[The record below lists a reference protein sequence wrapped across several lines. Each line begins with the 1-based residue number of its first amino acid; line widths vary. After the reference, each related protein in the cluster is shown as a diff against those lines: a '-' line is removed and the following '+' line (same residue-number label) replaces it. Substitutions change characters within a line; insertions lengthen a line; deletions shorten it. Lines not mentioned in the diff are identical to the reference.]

1 MKSLMIKGFEITE
14 LAEFVRSRL
23 GDRGKEVFA
32 EAASLAEPDKNKRY
46 PLESLTPIMDAFGG
60 QGAIYKEFGK
70 YTARM
75 VATTIKI
82 LSLVSN
88 LPVCLIRNANLVW
101 GYYFS
106 QRKWEVTERGKR
118 ALIANLLDANMP
130 GFWAEKVAGWIEG
143 SFSLGG
149 FERTRVEIL
158 HESPE
163 RITFKVSW

>member
-1 MKSLMIKGFEITE
+1 MKSLMIKGLEITE

-32 EAASLAEPDKNKRY
+32 EAVSLAEPDKNKRY

-60 QGAIYKEFGK
+60 QRAIYKEFGK

-88 LPVCLIRNANLVW
+88 LPVYLIRN
-101 GYYFS
+101 
-106 QRKWEVTERGKR
+106 
-118 ALIANLLDANMP
+118 ANLLDANMP
-130 GFWAEKVAGWIEG
+130 GFWAEKVADWIEG